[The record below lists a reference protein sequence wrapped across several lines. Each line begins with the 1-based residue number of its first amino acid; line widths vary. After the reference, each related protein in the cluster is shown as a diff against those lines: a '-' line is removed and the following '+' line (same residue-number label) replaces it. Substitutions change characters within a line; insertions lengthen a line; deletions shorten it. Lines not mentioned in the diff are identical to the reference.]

1 MVLMN
6 ELIVQKGRITING
19 KLSYSP
25 QLPWIFPGTIRQNII
40 FGKPFQKEL
49 YKKVITACALS
60 RVSTISIIFFIRTN
74 FINTLRFYSPK
85 LNTAYNIVRKKS
97 NYLFNVSGFF
107 YSLTDC
113 WNCHIR
119 WQKKSKKKCFW
130 FLCLCWTFLWNFKPY
145 SYS

>member
-1 MVLMN
+1 MSCMPDMTPSLAAAIAPHRSKIIKNGFLKEEKICYKM
-6 ELIVQKGRITING
+6 EYYTLYG

-74 FINTLRFYSPK
+74 FINRLRFYSPK

-113 WNCHIR
+113 
-119 WQKKSKKKCFW
+119 
-130 FLCLCWTFLWNFKPY
+130 
-145 SYS
+145 